1 MIEARAK
8 GTIVTLRTMD
18 PALLGNRSG
27 AASGAK
33 GARRRDCPA
42 ALRVGKVSLEEVVF
56 YLRPELQAANN

>member
-1 MIEARAK
+1 M
-8 GTIVTLRTMD
+8 VTLRAMD

-42 ALRVGKVSLEEVVF
+42 ALRVSKVSLEEVVF